1 MGITTGAQYLERL
14 RDGREVWIDGE
25 RVQDVTTHPAFR
37 NTART
42 IAHLYDMQHDPA
54 YRDVLTVPG
63 PNGDRIGTS
72 FILPRSVEDLVRR
85 REMVYTWAKATCG
98 MMGRSPDFLNVNLAA
113 YAAAK
118 DYFAAVDPR
127 FGDNVVRYWEYA
139 RDNDLC
145 LTHTLI
151 NPQANRSKGVHE
163 QADPFLAAGVV
174 TERDDGLVIRG
185 ARMLATL
192 APYSDELAV
201 FPSTFLQNAPEAV
214 KYSFAFAIPT
224 ATPGLKF
231 ICRESFDLGRSP
243 FDHPLGSR
251 FEEMDAVVVFDDV
264 LVPWERVFLYGSVQ
278 AANGLFRDTHAMPHL
293 IHQFGTKE
301 IAKTE
306 FILGV
311 AMLMSETIAVE
322 GFPHVQE
329 KLAEI
334 INYVEIVHGL
344 IRAAEADATPGP
356 GGTVVP
362 AAEPLN
368 ALRNF
373 YPVVYPRLIEILQ
386 LLGASGLMA
395 TPTERDVRG
404 PLAGDINRY
413 FQAARADAPDRI
425 QLFRLAWDIACS
437 SFGSRQVLYERF
449 FSGDPVRLLQAR
461 YQAYPRKDE
470 LKDRVQQF
478 LTQAE
483 TQVTSHESGV
493 ASPGSRA

>member
-1 MGITTGAQYLERL
+1 MGIITGADYLARL
-14 RDGREVWIDGE
+14 RDDREIWLDGE
-25 RVQDVTTHPAFR
+25 RVKDVTTHPAFR

-42 IAHLYDMQHDPA
+42 LARLYDLQHDPA

-72 FILPRSVEDLVRR
+72 FIQPRSVEDLVKR
-85 REMVYTWAKATCG
+85 REMVYTWAIETCG

-113 YAAAK
+113 YAAAR
-118 DYFAAVDPR
+118 DYFAAVDSR
-127 FGDNVVRYWEYA
+127 FGDNVVRYWAFA

-151 NPQANRSKGVHE
+151 NPQANRSRGVHE

-174 TERDDGLVIRG
+174 AERDNGLLIRG

-192 APYSDELAV
+192 APFSDEIAV
-201 FPSTFLQNAPEAV
+201 FPSTFLQNAPEAL
-214 KYSFAFAIPT
+214 KYSFAFAIPI

-231 ICRESFDLGRSP
+231 ICRESFDLGRSH

-251 FEEMDAVVVFDDV
+251 YEEMDAVVVFDDV
-264 LVPWERVFLYGSVQ
+264 LVPWERVFLYGSVP
-278 AANGLFRDTHAMPHL
+278 AANGLFRDTQAITHL

-311 AMLMSETIAVE
+311 ALLMTEAIAVE

-334 INYVEIVHGL
+334 INYVEIIRSC
-344 IRAAEADATPGP
+344 IRAAEADAVPGP

-368 ALRNF
+368 SLRHY

-395 TPTERDVRG
+395 TPTERDVSG
-404 PLAGDINRY
+404 PLAGTIDRY
-413 FQAARADAPDRI
+413 FQAARSEARDRI

-449 FSGDPVRLLQAR
+449 FSGDPVRLLAMR
-461 YQAYPRKDE
+461 YQTYPRKDD
-470 LKDRVQQF
+470 LKQRVARF
-478 LTQAE
+478 LAAGRPVE
-483 TQVTSHESGV
+483 
-493 ASPGSRA
+493 A